1 VRAVCSKITLAQA
14 SWHGS
19 SGQDWL
25 EIDLQREYA
34 VVKVVFYNRKD
45 CCHSRA
51 HNALLSLMDAA
62 RNVVNSAVL
71 NSDVVQ
77 TFAFNDVDTCS
88 AVPTAWRSRLIPHA
102 AVFLSDSVLAV
113 LSQSAE
119 DNCAAQLHFL
129 RTNSATAFWSCCVNV
144 SVIQGS
150 VLLFDRDQQVFSL
163 LQGDTVTKF
172 DSKGAVIHSMSPAI
186 GRIVSSN
193 AASSLETDIAVIV
206 AQPHAYA
213 HCNLFTAVCVDLVSR
228 AACGEPVLAAAYGL
242 HAFLKCSNS
251 DDVYSSVIA
260 GCEASSR
267 LAIRLSGCVQRH
279 SHFVSTMN
287 LRDASNAEAEWLWAV
302 SFRLEESFQ
311 ALLEGGAEAATSP
324 RHPTSCAQFFGVL
337 TYIHAARGSGW
348 LLQPS
353 SRTHLDF
360 LGIQHSIFDTISCIG
375 VGGAVNNTAVAE
387 AVDGLRRLHPWS
399 HVPFT
404 S

>member
-1 VRAVCSKITLAQA
+1 MLAQA

-25 EIDLQREYA
+25 EIDLQKEYA

-51 HNALLSLMDAA
+51 HNALLSLMDAS
-62 RNVVNSAVL
+62 RNVVNTAVL

-77 TFAFNDVDTCS
+77 TFTFADVDTCS
-88 AVPTAWRSRLIPHA
+88 VVPTAWRSRQIPHA

-119 DNCAAQLHFL
+119 DNCTAQLHFL

-144 SVIQGS
+144 SLIQGGA
-150 VLLFDRDQQVFSL
+150 LLFDRDQQVFSL

-172 DSKGAVIHSMSPAI
+172 DSQCAVIHSMSPAI
-186 GRIVSSN
+186 GHIVSSN
-193 AASSLETDIAVIV
+193 AASTLETDIAVIV
-206 AQPHAYA
+206 ARAHVYA
-213 HCNLFTAVCVDLVSR
+213 HCNIFTAVCVDLVSR
-228 AACGEPVLAAAYGL
+228 VGCGQPVLAAAYGL

-267 LAIRLSGCVQRH
+267 LAVRLSGCVQRQ

-287 LRDASNAEAEWLWAV
+287 LRDASNSEAEWLWAV
-302 SFRLEESFQ
+302 SFRLEEFFQ
-311 ALLEGGAEAATSP
+311 ALLEDGAEATPSP
-324 RHPTSCAQFFGVL
+324 QHPTSCAQFFGVL
-337 TYIHAARGSGW
+337 TYIHAARGLGW

-353 SRTHLDF
+353 SRAHLDF

-375 VGGAVNNTAVAE
+375 TSGAANNTAVTE
-387 AVDGLRRLHPWS
+387 AVDRLQRLHPWS
-399 HVPFT
+399 HLSF
-404 S
+404 SS